1 MSICGRKEVGWH
13 MGLNETPLALRVHIG
28 FFGRRNAGKSS
39 IVNAITGQEISV
51 VSDTLGTTTDPVFK
65 AMELLPVGPVEIIDT
80 PGFDDSGELGE
91 LRIKRTKQ
99 ILNKTDVAVLVVDSQ
114 TGKTACDDE
123 LIRLFKEKEIP
134 YIIVY
139 NKSDLSHRAASEENS
154 ICASAEQKTNIHEL
168 KEKIAQLANKNKSEK
183 KLLEGI
189 VKPGDFVVLVIPID
203 SAAPKGRLILPQQ
216 QTIREILDTG
226 AFAACVRDTEYADF
240 LKMSERKPNLVICD
254 SQAFGRVNRET
265 PQNILLTSFSILFA
279 RMKGN
284 LKTVVEGVKTID
296 ELSDGDTVLIS
307 EGCTHHRQCDDIGT
321 VKLPKWLGEYT
332 GKKLNFEF
340 TSGIGFEDNL
350 KKYKMIIHCG
360 GCMLNEKE
368 MQHRQKCAREQGV
381 PITNYGTAIAYVNGI
396 LKRSMEVF
404 PEFKDF

>member
-13 MGLNETPLALRVHIG
+13 MGLNETPSALRVHIG

-134 YIIVY
+134 YIVVY
-139 NKSDLSHRAASEENS
+139 NKSDLAQLTASEANS
-154 ICASAEQKTNIHEL
+154 ICVSAKEKINIYEL
-168 KEKIAQLANKNKSEK
+168 KEKIAQLANKNQKEK
-183 KLLEGI
+183 RLLEGI
-189 VKPGDFVVLVIPID
+189 VKPGDLVILVIPID

-368 MQHRQKCAREQGV
+368 MQHRQKCAREQGI

>member
-1 MSICGRKEVGWH
+1 M
-13 MGLNETPLALRVHIG
+13 
-28 FFGRRNAGKSS
+28 
-39 IVNAITGQEISV
+39 
-51 VSDTLGTTTDPVFK
+51 
-65 AMELLPVGPVEIIDT
+65 GPVEIIDT

-139 NKSDLSHRAASEENS
+139 NKSDLSHRATSEENS

-226 AFAACVRDTEYADF
+226 AFAACVRDTEYAWF
-240 LKMSERKPNLVICD
+240 LNISARKPDLVICD

-265 PQNILLTSFSILFA
+265 PQNIPLTSFSILFA
-279 RMKGN
+279 RMKGS

-296 ELSDGDTVLIS
+296 KLSDGDTVLIS

-350 KKYKMIIHCG
+350 KKYRMIIHCG

>member
-13 MGLNETPLALRVHIG
+13 MGLNETPSALRVYIG

-189 VKPGDFVVLVIPID
+189 VKPGDFVILVIPID

-279 RMKGN
+279 RMKGS